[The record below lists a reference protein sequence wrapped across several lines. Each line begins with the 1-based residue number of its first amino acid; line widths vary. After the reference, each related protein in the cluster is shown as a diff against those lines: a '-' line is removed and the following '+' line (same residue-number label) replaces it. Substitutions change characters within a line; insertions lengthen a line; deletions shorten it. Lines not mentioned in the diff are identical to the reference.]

1 MATEQEFQQKL
12 KACCSMAE
20 TYLEDIK
27 IDRPVTDDTFD
38 TADLQSRMSKLAK
51 VLSHDATKFTIAC
64 KPPRKPADAIRMVDE
79 MSNTFFRM
87 MGFYNTIPAS
97 AGQQY
102 RTTYR
107 KAIRDLLMGALSL
120 WHTFREDDD
129 GKFMVPTAALWET
142 CKMMETSL
150 PANNQ
155 AAVLAQW
162 KDMHATMEDAKQE
175 VHDLAEGEDE
185 DIEPEMKP
193 VAAQCAKLVDLAVFV
208 STKIERR
215 CLRETKDVKICDQLY
230 IKSSALADET
240 DVVVS
245 QLYDVD
251 DPELMRTKHIAAYI
265 DCLCDL
271 MAFAQKHTTEE
282 HAKWFEMG
290 IKKVR
295 EIAEKKQ

>member
-1 MATEQEFQQKL
+1 M
-12 KACCSMAE
+12 
-20 TYLEDIK
+20 IG
-27 IDRPVTDDTFD
+27 
-38 TADLQSRMSKLAK
+38 KLAK

-64 KPPRKPADAIRMVDE
+64 KPPRKPADAIRMVDD

-107 KAIRDLLMGALSL
+107 KAIRDLLMGGLSL

-282 HAKWFEMG
+282 HAKWFE
-290 IKKVR
+290 VR
-295 EIAEKKQ
+295 IPKRETWI

>member
-1 MATEQEFQQKL
+1 M
-12 KACCSMAE
+12 
-20 TYLEDIK
+20 
-27 IDRPVTDDTFD
+27 VG
-38 TADLQSRMSKLAK
+38 KLAK

-64 KPPRKPADAIRMVDE
+64 KPPRKPTDGIRMVDE
-79 MSNTFFRM
+79 MSNTFFRIV
-87 MGFYNTIPAS
+87 GFYNTIPAS

-102 RTTYR
+102 RDTYR

-120 WHTFREDDD
+120 WHTFRDDDD

-155 AAVLAQW
+155 AAVIAQW
-162 KDMHATMEDAKQE
+162 KDMQATMEDAKQE
-175 VHDLAEGEDE
+175 VHDLAEGQDE

-215 CLRETKDVKICDQLY
+215 CLRQTKDVKICDQFY

-251 DPELMRTKHIAAYI
+251 DPEEMRTKHIAAYV

-282 HAKWFEMG
+282 HAKWFEVRREKSIMEIETEL
-290 IKKVR
+290 IKHILFTYTDGHQEGARDCRKETIDR
-295 EIAEKKQ
+295 LGTCICTKCKR